1 MSFFDDLLL
10 EDEQASEEEGVKKI
24 LLVGVGKDVER
35 TIGMVKINRA
45 LSFFAPA
52 KNKLEIQCFDK
63 KSDDL
68 FSLKTR
74 STQFDVALVLTCPKD
89 DSTAELVLSVVE
101 ILSERIPVITM
112 VTQFDDPHNPEKGV
126 VGDKITDDLKKYSNA
141 LIISDLNTKYRVTN
155 KAEEEEETDETDG
168 ADEFQYFGYLNIPIS
183 GIIKMI
189 SIDNEICFDK
199 KDLALVCDRKEDN
212 RAFFREY
219 SFQELED
226 EEELRAEIEHFQL
239 PMVLKEA
246 KAALINITISDEL
259 SLLAFTKI
267 VNTIKSYA
275 DNNVEVLF
283 SLTYDSSLETNC
295 FDLKVLATGISHSSD
310 IFRNI

>member
-1 MSFFDDLLL
+1 MSLFDDLVL
-10 EDEQASEEEGVKKI
+10 EDEQANEEEGVKKI
-24 LLVGVGKDVER
+24 LLVGVGREAER
-35 TIGMVKINRA
+35 TIDLVRANRA
-45 LSFFAPA
+45 LRFFVP
-52 KNKLEIQCFDK
+52 KKHKLEIQCFNK

-68 FSLKTR
+68 FSLKMR

-89 DSTAELVLSVVE
+89 NSTAELFLSVVE

-112 VTQFDDPHNPEKGV
+112 VTQFDDPNNPERGV

-141 LIISDLNTKYRVTN
+141 LIIADLNTKYRVTN
-155 KAEEEEETDETDG
+155 KAEEVEETDEIEG
-168 ADEFQYFGYLNIPIS
+168 ADELQYFGCLNIPIS
-183 GIIKMI
+183 DIIKMI

-226 EEELRAEIEHFQL
+226 EEELRADIEHFQL

-246 KAALINITISDEL
+246 KAALINISISDEL

-275 DNNVEVLF
+275 DNNVEVIF

-295 FDLKVLATGISHSSD
+295 FDLTVLATGISHSSD
-310 IFRNI
+310 IFRSI